1 MKRHAEQEP
10 KMCALPAVPQI
21 NRYVFFYF
29 SSIHA
34 DTFHSLL
41 FMKEYLEEHRPTT
54 LTEFMKI
61 CLAVDKGT
69 KQVSAV

>member
-1 MKRHAEQEP
+1 
-10 KMCALPAVPQI
+10 MCALPAVPQI

-41 FMKEYLEEHRPTT
+41 FMKEYLEEHGLTT
-54 LTEFMKI
+54 LTEFTKI